1 MTETDTTREKT
12 EQLREIFL
20 DVADDSTVT
29 ESQEETPGTL
39 GDNSGPTE
47 ALRPI
52 IREMMQKYGFQTSL
66 ETDELATLVHLF
78 YEEYSDTAIAR
89 KLGNASRDKTVTRA
103 RIHLH
108 LLRETDFDA
117 PFDLDQLRNLR
128 EEEETSTKTIAETLN
143 VSKSTVGRYCRLLD
157 AEQATAAVDH
167 RYQQQFEAAIADS
180 DPDRS
185 IRESLDSGLDD
196 ALDASSVKN

>member
-29 ESQEETPGTL
+29 ENQEETPGTL

-47 ALRPI
+47 ALQPI
-52 IREMMQKYGFQTSL
+52 IREMKQKYGFRTSL
-66 ETDELATLVHLF
+66 EIDELATLVQLF
-78 YEEYSDTAIAR
+78 YDEYSDTAIAR
-89 KLGNASRDKTVTRA
+89 ELGNASRDKTVTRA
-103 RIHLH
+103 RIHLQ

-117 PFDLDQLRNLR
+117 PFDLDQLRGLR
-128 EEEETSTKTIAETLN
+128 EEETSLETIAETLD
-143 VSKSTVGRYCRLLD
+143 VSKSTVGRYCRILD
-157 AEQATAAVDH
+157 AEQAAAAVDH
-167 RYQQQFEAAIADS
+167 RYQHQFEAALTDS
-180 DPDRS
+180 GTDQS

-196 ALDASSVKN
+196 ALDASPGKN

>member
-1 MTETDTTREKT
+1 MTETDSTREKT
-12 EQLREIFL
+12 KQLREIFL

-29 ESQEETPGTL
+29 EIQEETPGTL

-47 ALRPI
+47 ALQPI
-52 IREMMQKYGFQTSL
+52 IREIKQKYGFQTSL
-66 ETDELATLVHLF
+66 ETDELATLVQLF

-89 KLGNASRDKTVTRA
+89 ELGNASRDKTVTRA

-117 PFDLDQLRNLR
+117 PFDLDQLRDLR
-128 EEEETSTKTIAETLN
+128 EDEETSTKTIAETLG

-157 AEQATAAVDH
+157 AEQAAAAVDH
-167 RYQQQFEAAIADS
+167 RYQQQFEAALADS
-180 DPDRS
+180 GTNQS

-196 ALDASSVKN
+196 ALDPSPGRN